1 MGETHSL
8 LLDLAETLIRKR
20 GYDGFSYA
28 DIASDA
34 GIRKASIHYH
44 FPTKPDLGLA
54 VLDRYKERL
63 IRRLGDIGRKSRTGG
78 QAVTEVIELY
88 RPAEDAPDLSC
99 LCVVLSGETLSISDQ
114 MVEALDR
121 SNREVITAIEGM
133 LITGRRDRSISVGG
147 DPSLEAM
154 AILAQLQ
161 GAQLLARTG
170 RDPEIFDEAVST
182 LVTRISRH

>member
-1 MGETHSL
+1 MGGTHSL

-78 QAVTEVIELY
+78 QAGC
-88 RPAEDAPDLSC
+88 AA
-99 LCVVLSGETLSISDQ
+99 GE
-114 MVEALDR
+114 
-121 SNREVITAIEGM
+121 
-133 LITGRRDRSISVGG
+133 
-147 DPSLEAM
+147 
-154 AILAQLQ
+154 
-161 GAQLLARTG
+161 
-170 RDPEIFDEAVST
+170 
-182 LVTRISRH
+182 